1 LLSVEVPL
9 GAVVISLLG
18 ERADFLALATDCLN
32 MALNL
37 VLLST
42 ESLFELYLVTFAVS
56 EASTGVAVGFALF
69 GLAGRSGLQVQHAR
83 Y

>member
-1 LLSVEVPL
+1 
-9 GAVVISLLG
+9 
-18 ERADFLALATDCLN
+18 

-42 ESLFELYLVTFAVS
+42 ESLLELYLVTFAVS

-69 GLAGRSGLQVQHAR
+69 GLAGGSGLQVQHAR